1 MNYTLILLAAGSGR
15 RMKASKN
22 KVFLELDGISII
34 ERTLSVFLADDE
46 CCRVLLVIKKSE
58 KIEIQKLFADRIYS
72 RVEFVIGGEERQDSV
87 FKAVQ
92 ELDIKDEYVMIHD
105 GVRVF
110 VTKAE
115 LDRLKQSVL
124 NFSVALLGIP
134 VKDTI
139 KQVNS
144 AGQVCAT
151 IPRNELWQ
159 AQTPQMFH
167 VEILKKVHKKA
178 QQARFLGTDD
188 VSLVE
193 KFFPEEKIC
202 MIMGN
207 DENIKLTTPVDLL
220 FGEVILKRRGDLL

>member
-15 RMKASKN
+15 RMKTSNN
-22 KVFLELDGISII
+22 KIFLELDGISII
-34 ERTLSVFLADDE
+34 ERTLNIFLADDE

-58 KIEIQKLFADRIYS
+58 KLEIQKIFADRIDS

-87 FKAVQ
+87 SRAVKK
-92 ELDIKDEYVMIHD
+92 LDLKDEYVMIHD
-105 GVRVF
+105 GARAF

-115 LDRLKQSVL
+115 LDRLKQSII
-124 NFSVALLGIP
+124 NFSVVLLGIP

-144 AGQVCAT
+144 EKQVCAT
-151 IPRNELWQ
+151 IPRSKLWQ
-159 AQTPQMFH
+159 AQTPQMFR
-167 VEILKKVHKKA
+167 VEILKKVHKRLQKTK
-178 QQARFLGTDD
+178 FLGTDD

-193 KFFPEEKIC
+193 KFFPEEEIL
-202 MIMGN
+202 MVMGN

-220 FGEVILKRRGDLL
+220 FGEAILKKRGNF